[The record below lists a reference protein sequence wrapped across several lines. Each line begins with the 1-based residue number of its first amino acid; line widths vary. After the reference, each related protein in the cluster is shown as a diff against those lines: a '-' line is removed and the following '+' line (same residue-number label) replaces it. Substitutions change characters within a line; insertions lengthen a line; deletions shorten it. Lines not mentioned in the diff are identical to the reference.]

1 MLTIRSE
8 SYMEHLEERL
18 MATSCFHISFLGSFW
33 RGFSSPEFR
42 PGISFRRTRNIFRK
56 VIWNILKS
64 ALWPLLDATFLFSI
78 LSGEAS
84 HLRNSGPTPPSS
96 TEIDSTWSV
105 LEEMEAYYLSSR
117 TVLKCEQLLRDISWS
132 YRTGHLSSIENV
144 VWLKEIK

>member
-1 MLTIRSE
+1 M
-8 SYMEHLEERL
+8 
-18 MATSCFHISFLGSFW
+18 
-33 RGFSSPEFR
+33 
-42 PGISFRRTRNIFRK
+42 
-56 VIWNILKS
+56 KS